1 MADNSEI
8 SGAGLGA
15 ASGAV
20 SGAGLGTTIA
30 PGLGTAIGALGGAI
44 IGGVSGAVKAKY
56 DRQQVEEERERLQK
70 REDTARTRA
79 VLDSLG
85 AGVDPRTQDK
95 GVEPAA
101 SGSVAPPVLDPNT
114 GFSESVG
121 VGSSAILDGLKQQQ
135 DLEMGVFGEILKH
148 YNTYQSDGYKAVGE
162 INSQIDNLISD
173 FKELSV
179 NSDESVVQ
187 ADTFVQT
194 QTENVHQSLTRHQFT
209 DSEVK
214 LFRDILSGK
223 KDKSKE
229 QKEEFGAQGDLI
241 SAGAQIVDNVIES
254 VSPSEDIVRDFNR
267 SKKDGQW
274 RQVGE
279 RRVSRDNGEGG
290 PGTPKEKSID
300 KDSRQK
306 SKRKGLGLSGSY
318 SEIENEGSEDSR
330 TQQLNDDEHQNR
342 DETHFYQFTDEEI
355 NRLTKIFV
363 SNKLNRYVDTHKD
376 LSNHYDKDSRMKFV
390 SQYSDLLSYRA
401 DTLKRAQMSPAD
413 YCSKY
418 APLVKHIFGD
428 MRFRNRYKFYNR

>member
-1 MADNSEI
+1 MADKSEL
-8 SGAGLGA
+8 SGAGVGA
-15 ASGAV
+15 AGGAV

-30 PGLGTAIGALGGAI
+30 PGIGTAIGALGGAI
-44 IGGVSGAVKAKY
+44 IGGLSGAIKAKY
-56 DRQQVEEERERLQK
+56 DKEQVEEERERLQK

-95 GVEPAA
+95 GAEPAA

-121 VGSSAILDGLKQQQ
+121 VGSSAILDSLKQQQ
-135 DLEMGVFGEILKH
+135 DLELGVFGEILKH

-223 KDKSKE
+223 KEKTEE
-229 QKEEFGAQGDLI
+229 QKKEFGANGDLI
-241 SAGAQIVDNVIES
+241 SAGASVIDNVVDAIQ
-254 VSPSEDIVRDFNR
+254 PSEDIIRDYNR

-279 RRVSRDNGEGG
+279 RRVSRDNGIGG
-290 PGTPKEKSID
+290 DGTPKEKSTD
-300 KDSRQK
+300 RTSQQK
-306 SKRKGLGLSGSY
+306 NKKRGIGLSGNYADTDTDKTES
-318 SEIENEGSEDSR
+318 SILHQGNDS
-330 TQQLNDDEHQNR
+330 DFQNR
-342 DETHFYQFTDEEI
+342 DETHSYQFTDEEI

-363 SNKLNRYVDTHKD
+363 SNKLDRFVDTHKE

-418 APLVKHIFGD
+418 APLVKQIFGD
-428 MRFRNRYKFYNR
+428 MRFRNRPKFYSR